1 MEIQKFSDF
10 LLNEARTNKKDV
22 VDELL
27 DMFKNRPN
35 VEMKG
40 LANERGIY
48 SLPGM
53 KTYLSKYK
61 SLIVDQ
67 AFTDIQNDKK
77 IDLKLIRVKVAK
89 WNESIPYWYI
99 GLTEDQAKKLK
110 EEYQEEE
117 YKKNEKEITKK
128 AESKKASDAASAA
141 KVEVKKAA
149 SAAKR
154 SAKKSAPVK
163 KGAGVERKP
172 GGSTRKRVTKS
183 TKK

>member
-1 MEIQKFSDF
+1 MEVQKFSDF

-27 DMFKNRPN
+27 DMFKKKPN

-40 LANERGIY
+40 IANERGLY
-48 SLPGM
+48 SLAGM
-53 KTYLSKYK
+53 KTYLSKY
-61 SLIVDQ
+61 SNVIVNQ

-77 IDLKLIRVKVAK
+77 IDLKSIRIKVSK
-89 WNESIPYWYI
+89 WGESIPYWYI

-128 AESKKASDAASAA
+128 AETKKAVNIASAA
-141 KVEVKKAA
+141 KADARKAA
-149 SAAKR
+149 SAARKNTKKPA
-154 SAKKSAPVK
+154 AKGQ
-163 KGAGVERKP
+163 GAERKA
-172 GGSTRKRVTKS
+172 GGAPKKRATKS